1 MHSDIKKY
9 LIFISHGVSLH
20 FRPRTHN
27 GSDAFLHKREQTNF
41 CVWCRCHASKVQ
53 YLVVFGYLILEQLL
67 KRNFSHSS
75 LLHNNFLREKTAK
88 MRGTEP
94 NVCASED
101 GSRWGEPKR
110 NDLKKILIIKY
121 VKLSMLSSKSSKV
134 KEGLGLTKVKN

>member
-1 MHSDIKKY
+1 
-9 LIFISHGVSLH
+9 
-20 FRPRTHN
+20 
-27 GSDAFLHKREQTNF
+27 
-41 CVWCRCHASKVQ
+41 
-53 YLVVFGYLILEQLL
+53 
-67 KRNFSHSS
+67 
-75 LLHNNFLREKTAK
+75 